1 MSKLLKKV
9 IDRHMPHLSSKLTAE
24 NGYDE
29 AKHRTAAELHKAKL
43 ISDEEKSAI
52 DDCVDALAA
61 MNNDVSSANAAKV
74 LKAAQTGE
82 VDKDSLN
89 DDAFLQALFN
99 GEPTDDPADS
109 DDKVTA

>member
-24 NGYDE
+24 NGYDA
-29 AKHRTAAELHKAKL
+29 AKHRTAEELHKAKL

-61 MNNDVSSANAAKV
+61 MDDDVSSANAAKV
-74 LKAAQTGE
+74 LKAAHTGE

-99 GEPTDDPADS
+99 GEEGDVDQPTA
-109 DDKVTA
+109 DKVTA